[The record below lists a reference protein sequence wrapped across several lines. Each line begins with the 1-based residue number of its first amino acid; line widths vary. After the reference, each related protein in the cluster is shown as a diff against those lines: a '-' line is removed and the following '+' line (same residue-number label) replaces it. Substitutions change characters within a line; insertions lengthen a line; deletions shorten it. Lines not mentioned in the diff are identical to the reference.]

1 MRAAFLK
8 RKLEDAT
15 LQQQANQGCG
25 QDLRNFVVELF
36 ASASLSATDV
46 VKLCHLI
53 TAAGGVGV
61 SDLAVKPEMLPNT
74 VMNTSWVCCRKPIQS
89 LRSRLLLF
97 QSWSAEASHAPRIPS
112 QSSSRL

>member
-15 LQQQANQGCG
+15 LQQQANQGGG

-61 SDLAVKPEMLPNT
+61 SDLAVKQENA
-74 VMNTSWVCCRKPIQS
+74 SKHGHGCARKPIQS

-97 QSWSAEASHAPRIPS
+97 QSWSAEASHAPR
-112 QSSSRL
+112 SSSRL